1 LWIAIFF
8 ELGKLVLL
16 AASVLVGIIAMG
28 AAIKP
33 LADGVLDA
41 GDALT
46 FISLAMVP
54 MLAYVLPFASGF
66 AATLTYHRLA
76 TSNEAIAAHAG
87 GIGHRSLLMPALA
100 MGVVL
105 MLTVSFLNEQVIPR
119 FLGQM
124 QQLITVDVARLL
136 AQRIER
142 GRALALGDGA
152 EKTMIFADQAER
164 VKPVDGSGVIDQV
177 VFTNFAAIQL
187 DASANPIREVTA
199 SRATMWLLPPGTQPY
214 ASSLPTHAGDN
225 AGGGGGGENAIVVVE
240 MRDVIAAEPAGLGGF
255 RGASQLV
262 FAVPNFFR
270 DNPKFLTF
278 GELRALKHAPE
289 RINWIAARKRS
300 VAHELAAMQG
310 VRDISAGLAASREV
324 TFFDERSAR
333 VTLRA
338 AGLTRM
344 PDGRVR
350 IEPTGGAGAVQAVLV
365 EHSRKGELG
374 DVALE
379 SQTREAWLVEAGVV
393 RVAPGHS
400 GGGNGT
406 PGHGANP
413 VATPTYKLEL
423 HEVRTRDVMGQ
434 TNFDL
439 APERTVTILAPL
451 VLAPPP
457 APLAAGSVQGAGGG
471 TPDLTLLAT
480 PELLRIANAA
490 ALQPD
495 APQRLRSAIEDL
507 GRKTFALQREVLSKQ
522 HERMAMAVSCLV
534 IVLVGAITALRLSQR
549 LPLTTYVWTFL
560 PGMVSIVTIS
570 GGQQLIEDSGTPG
583 LVLMW
588 GGVLAL
594 ALYALVQY
602 RMLARH

>member
-1 LWIAIFF
+1 MWLSIFLD
-8 ELGKLVLL
+8 LGKLVLL

-33 LADGVLDA
+33 LSDGVLDA

-87 GIGHRSLLMPALA
+87 GIGHRTLLVPALA
-100 MGVVL
+100 MGLTL
-105 MLTVSFLNEQVIPR
+105 MLTLSFLNEQVIPR
-119 FLGQM
+119 FLRQM
-124 QQLITVDVARLL
+124 QQLVTVDVARLL

-152 EKTMIFADQAER
+152 DKTMIFADLAER
-164 VKPVDGSGVIDQV
+164 VKPAPGSGVIDQV

-187 DASANPIREVTA
+187 DRSAQPIREVTA

-214 ASSLPTHAGDN
+214 ASALPAGGSSDAGD
-225 AGGGGGGENAIVVVE
+225 NAIVVVE

-255 RGASQLV
+255 RGSSQLI
-262 FAVPNFFR
+262 FPVPNFFR

-278 GELRALKHAPE
+278 GELRALRDAPE

-300 VAHELAAMQG
+300 VAHELIAMQG
-310 VRDISAGLAASREV
+310 VRDISAALQASGEATLR
-324 TFFDERSAR
+324 DERGAS

-338 AGLTRM
+338 GGVSRM

-350 IEPTGGAGAVQAVLV
+350 IDALSTSRGLVVV
-365 EHSRKGELG
+365 EHARKGELG

-379 SQTREAWLVEAGVV
+379 SAAKEAWLVEAGVV
-393 RVAPGHS
+393 VVSSAGLGDNS
-400 GGGNGT
+400 
-406 PGHGANP
+406 

-423 HEVRTRDVMGQ
+423 REVRTRDVMSQ
-434 TNFDL
+434 ATLDM
-439 APERTVTILAPL
+439 APERTITILGPL
-451 VLAPPP
+451 VP
-457 APLAAGSVQGAGGG
+457 APRADGQGL
-471 TPDLTLLAT
+471 PDFTTLPT
-480 PELLRIANAA
+480 PELVATANAA
-490 ALQPD
+490 ATAPD
-495 APQRLRSAIEDL
+495 APQRLREAIQDLSTKSA
-507 GRKTFALQREVLSKQ
+507 ALRREVASKQ

-549 LPLTTYVWTFL
+549 LPLTTYVWTFI
-560 PGMVSIVTIS
+560 PAMVSIVTIS
-570 GGQQLIEDSGTPG
+570 GGQQLIEDAGAQG
-583 LVLMW
+583 LLLMW

-594 ALYALVQY
+594 AVYALVQY
-602 RMLARH
+602 RLLARH